1 MATIKRFEDLEIWQH
16 ARELCKFINRLI
28 ERDKFKYNFSLKDQI
43 SRSSGSIMD
52 NIAEGFERGGN
63 KEFVNFLTYSKGS
76 TGEVRSQSYRAFDI
90 GLISQDEFDY
100 LIKETNCLSERI
112 GKLISYLRNTE
123 YKGVKFKKD
132 IDNNEKL

>member
-112 GKLISYLRNTE
+112 GKLISYLRNTD

>member
-100 LIKETNCLSERI
+100 LIKETNSLSERI

>member
-100 LIKETNCLSERI
+100 LIKETNSLSERI
-112 GKLISYLRNTE
+112 GKFISYLRNTE